1 MVRVKICGITNWADA
16 EMALSAGAHALGFN
30 FYPPSPRYIPPSHA
44 RMISTRMPSGVDAV
58 GVFVN
63 TNYEETDEI
72 ALSTDLDV
80 VQLHGEE
87 PLATVEQ
94 ISGGWPLIKAFR
106 VGPDFDP
113 ASLAAYKKLTD
124 FFLLDGFSEELRGG
138 TGQTFDWSKALEA
151 KRYGRIF
158 LSGGL
163 TPENVGDAVR
173 QVRPFAVDVCSGVE
187 ASPGKKDAARV
198 REFIRAV
205 QEASKEIAQ

>member
-1 MVRVKICGITNWADA
+1 MVRVKICGITSVADA
-16 EMALSAGAHALGFN
+16 EMALEAGANALGFN

-44 RMISTRMPSGVDAV
+44 RRIVERMPAAVDAI

-63 TNYEETDEI
+63 ASYADTDEI

-87 PLATVEQ
+87 SLETVEQ
-94 ISGGWPLIKAFR
+94 ISNAWPLIKAFR
-106 VGPDFDP
+106 VGPEFQV
-113 ASLAAYKKLTD
+113 AALEPYSKLTD
-124 FFLLDGFSEELRGG
+124 FFLLDGFSTEIRGG
-138 TGQTFDWSKALEA
+138 TGATFDWSLALPA

-163 TPENVGDAVR
+163 TPENVAEAVR

-187 ASPGKKDAARV
+187 AEPGKKDAARM
-198 REFIRAV
+198 REFVKAV
-205 QEASKEIAQ
+205 DAASREIAS